1 MADFTEFKLAQPV
14 SRITTFITALLSTR
28 AGCRLPRGWHLAQG
42 ATKGFE
48 QALYTVVIVFTFGFQ
63 VERHAHGVRE
73 RTEEVLDHL
82 GAEIAHALV
91 GKLPALYS
99 VRATRD
105 IQRAAGKAF
114 VHR

>member
-1 MADFTEFKLAQPV
+1 M
-14 SRITTFITALLSTR
+14 
-28 AGCRLPRGWHLAQG
+28 
-42 ATKGFE
+42 
-48 QALYTVVIVFTFGFQ
+48 VIVFTFSFQ
-63 VERHAHGVRE
+63 VQRHAHGVRE

-91 GKLPALYS
+91 GKFGLIFQ

-114 VHR
+114 VHRQHKTKATNTAFIAEGNF

>member
-1 MADFTEFKLAQPV
+1 M
-14 SRITTFITALLSTR
+14 
-28 AGCRLPRGWHLAQG
+28 
-42 ATKGFE
+42 
-48 QALYTVVIVFTFGFQ
+48 VIVFTFGFQ

-91 GKLPALYS
+91 GKLGFIFQ
-99 VRATRD
+99 VRSTRD

-114 VHR
+114 VHRQHKTEAANTAFVAKSDF